1 MRSKQTAHL
10 PSNIKRHSLRH
21 KLHKIIFDANTPGSR
36 LFDLILFAAILI
48 SIGGMMLESVESI
61 DAKWDHELRILD
73 WILTGLFTVE
83 YGLRIWT
90 SGKPLKYVFS
100 FYGVVDLL
108 SILPTY
114 IAAFITGAHS
124 LSVFR
129 AIRLIRVFRVL
140 KLVQFVGEAN
150 NIVKALKASVSK
162 LAVFLVFIMIV
173 CTVIGTVMYLIEGRE
188 NGFTSIP
195 TGIYWA
201 VETLSTVGYGDISP
215 NTPLGRFLT
224 MILMILGY
232 AVIAVPTG
240 LVTAGIIKE
249 ERKTKSEQDIERDI
263 STRSCS
269 HCDTEGH
276 IEAAK
281 FCRNCG
287 GLL

>member
-1 MRSKQTAHL
+1 MRSKQKAHL
-10 PSNIKRHSLRH
+10 PNNIKKHSLRH
-21 KLHKIIFDANTPGSR
+21 RLHKIIFDADTPAGR
-36 LFDLILFAAILI
+36 LFDIFLFAAILI

-61 DAKWDHELRILD
+61 DARWDHELRILD
-73 WILTGLFTVE
+73 WVLTGIFTAE
-83 YGLRIWT
+83 YVLRIWT

-100 FYGVVDLL
+100 FYGIVDLL

-114 IAAFITGAHS
+114 AAAFITGAHS

-129 AIRLIRVFRVL
+129 AVRLIRVFRVL

-173 CTVIGTVMYLIEGRE
+173 CTVIGTVMFLIEGRE
-188 NGFTSIP
+188 NGFTRIP
-195 TGIYWA
+195 VGIYWA

-215 NTPLGRFLT
+215 NTALGRFLT

-249 ERKTKSEQDIERDI
+249 ERKTKIEDDIERET
-263 STRSCS
+263 SARSCS
-269 HCDTEGH
+269 QCECEGH
-276 IEAAK
+276 LDSAK
-281 FCRNCG
+281 YCRDCG
-287 GLL
+287 AVL